1 MINLLD
7 GAKHFLFRALR
18 QHVIS
23 RLLVNEIVTRHGAPR
38 VLLPD
43 RGKNFLSKMV
53 ADVCK
58 IFRIHKVNT
67 SSYHPQ
73 TDGLVERFN
82 STLCQ
87 SLSMYVAKNKKDWDD
102 FIPLVLFAHRTSILE
117 AIGDSPFYV
126 LYGREPRLPVDVKYL
141 PPVDDDVTASV
152 FEHRKRIVE
161 NIELAQNLAR
171 ENLQRAQQKMKDYYD
186 QNTKEPVFELG
197 QRVWVYTPR
206 TKKGLSR
213 KLLHNWLGPYRIV
226 EQSSPVHFRLR
237 TDTNKKLTFA
247 VHANRMKPFIDPSL
261 RPIEPPLVD
270 DPNEPYLDESD
281 IPDDC
286 FESEVPL
293 DKNVSPKPVSDITNS
308 SSHSDNQ
315 IRPCSDSSEKDDDR
329 IFQAERIL
337 KSRKKKG
344 KMEYLV
350 KWHNFPKNQS
360 TWEPE
365 LNILDRRLVDNFNNS
380 KK

>member
-1 MINLLD
+1 M
-7 GAKHFLFRALR
+7 
-18 QHVIS
+18 
-23 RLLVNEIVTRHGAPR
+23 
-38 VLLPD
+38 
-43 RGKNFLSKMV
+43 
-53 ADVCK
+53 
-58 IFRIHKVNT
+58 
-67 SSYHPQ
+67 
-73 TDGLVERFN
+73 
-82 STLCQ
+82 
-87 SLSMYVAKNKKDWDD
+87 
-102 FIPLVLFAHRTSILE
+102 
-117 AIGDSPFYV
+117 
-126 LYGREPRLPVDVKYL
+126 
-141 PPVDDDVTASV
+141 
-152 FEHRKRIVE
+152 
-161 NIELAQNLAR
+161 
-171 ENLQRAQQKMKDYYD
+171 
-186 QNTKEPVFELG
+186 
-197 QRVWVYTPR
+197 
-206 TKKGLSR
+206 
-213 KLLHNWLGPYRIV
+213 HNWLGPYRIV

-237 TDTNKKLTFA
+237 TDTNKTLTFA

-270 DPNEPYLDESD
+270 DPNEHYLDESD

-293 DKNVSPKPVSDITNS
+293 DKNVSPKPSVSDTTNS

-315 IRPCSDSSEKDDDR
+315 IQPCSDSSEKDDDR

-365 LNILDRRLVDNFNNS
+365 QNILDRRLVDNFNNS

>member
-1 MINLLD
+1 MD
-7 GAKHFLFRALR
+7 E
-18 QHVIS
+18 VIA
-23 RLLVNEIVTRHGAPR
+23 RHGAPR
-38 VLLPD
+38 VLLSD
-43 RGKNFLSKMV
+43 RGKNFLSKVV

-58 IFRIHKVNT
+58 IFQIHKVNT

-87 SLSMYVAKNKKDWDD
+87 SLSMYVSKNQKDWDD
-102 FIPLVLFAHRTSILE
+102 FIPLVLFAHRTSVLE
-117 AIGDSPFYV
+117 VIGDSPFYV

-141 PPVDDDVTASV
+141 PPVADDVTTSV

-161 NIELAQNLAR
+161 KLELAQNLAR

-186 QNTKEPVFELG
+186 QGAKEPIFVVG

-213 KLLHNWLGPYRIV
+213 KLLHSWLGPYRIV

-237 TDTNKKLTFA
+237 TDTNKKVTFA

-261 RPIEPPLVD
+261 RPIEPPLFD
-270 DPNEPYLDESD
+270 DPSEPYLDESD

-286 FESEVPL
+286 FESELPVN
-293 DKNVSPKPVSDITNS
+293 KNIDSSPPDSDSANS
-308 SSHSDNQ
+308 STHLDRQNRPVQSQSNPDHSV
-315 IRPCSDSSEKDDDR
+315 IDDES
-329 IFQAERIL
+329 IFQADRIL
-337 KSRKKKG
+337 KSRRKKG

-350 KWHNFPKNQS
+350 QWHNFSRNQS

-365 LNILDRRLVDNFNNS
+365 QNILDKRLIVNFNKS
-380 KK
+380 RK